1 MHKSYKQQSIYK
13 TSNWILHIQGFL
25 YSIHYREKIDLRK
38 KKEKNKI
45 NTIRDEKE
53 DVTTDIIEIE
63 KSGITTNTYLS
74 AKWQSKRNDYIA
86 EHIPFTKPRHEDR
99 DHK

>member
-1 MHKSYKQQSIYK
+1 MIIIVLTLHKLYCSTTKNIYCYKGICTK
-13 TSNWILHIQGFL
+13 VISNNQIIRRQFEFCTFRVFW

-74 AKWQSKRNDYIA
+74 AK
-86 EHIPFTKPRHEDR
+86 
-99 DHK
+99 